1 VNRGDAVAAPGE
13 QGRRRRPPRLTPV
26 LRDTTTLAGS
36 RLAVAALGWAGTLIL
51 IRVLSR
57 TGFGQ
62 YSLVFGVLGM
72 LEIVTQSLA
81 PRVALR
87 GLTDSADPEVF
98 FGGYVMLR
106 SALGVLAYGVAMGFV
121 VVAGYPPVVVRTTA
135 VAGLVLVNVI
145 SDSYWLVLTIRQE
158 LYRLAIAQLLG
169 QLVQLALTVGLALL
183 GASVTVFTL
192 PVVAGEVV
200 VLAYILRCGRAMIRP
215 RYRLQLRSWK
225 PLLWASVPVAVGEG
239 LVILYQNVDSILLSK
254 LQGFQA
260 VAIYNVGSKFTILAD
275 VFPMAV
281 SFATAGVLAKAWP
294 ELAETFYATVR
305 NMFLALT
312 MAAGLVIVE
321 FSVFAP
327 QAIALLYGNRYAVA
341 ATAARLV
348 VAGACVAFLSIVATA
363 ALAAQG
369 RNSSYVIAGAA
380 GLVLNVGLN
389 LVLIPWLS
397 YTGAG
402 IVTLVSE
409 AAVTACQAGVLLA
422 QAHRRVMPWR
432 PLGGCV
438 VGAGVAAAVAVGTA
452 RLLPWP
458 AAAALAGVAYLGALH
473 LLRVNGPQGLRS
485 FGLDVAG

>member
-1 VNRGDAVAAPGE
+1 VAATSE
-13 QGRRRRPPRLTPV
+13 QGRAGKPARLTPV
-26 LRDTTTLAGS
+26 LRDTTSLAAS

-51 IRVLSR
+51 IRVLTR

-87 GLTDSADPEVF
+87 GLTDSDDPEVF
-98 FGGYVMLR
+98 FGGYVLLR
-106 SALGVLAYGVAMGFV
+106 SALGVLAYGVAVGFV

-145 SDSYWLVLTIRQE
+145 SDSYWLVLTVRQE

-169 QLVQLALTVGLALL
+169 QLVQLALTVGLALA

-192 PVVAGEVV
+192 PVVAGQVV
-200 VLAYILRCGRAMIRP
+200 VLAYVLRCGRAMIRP
-215 RYRLQLRSWK
+215 RYRFQPRSWK
-225 PLLWASVPVAVGEG
+225 PLLLASVPVAVGEG
-239 LVILYQNVDSILLSK
+239 LVILYQNVDSVLLSK

-260 VAIYNVGSKFTILAD
+260 VAIYNVGSKFSILAE
-275 VFPMAV
+275 VFPMAI

-294 ELAETFYATVR
+294 ERPDAFYGTVK

-312 MAAGLVIVE
+312 MAAGLVLVE

-327 QAIALLYGNRYAVA
+327 QAIALLYGHRYAMA
-341 ATAARLV
+341 ADAARLV

-369 RNSSYVIAGAA
+369 RNSSYVIAGGA
-380 GLVLNVGLN
+380 GLLLNVGLN
-389 LVLIPWLS
+389 LVLIPALS

-409 AAVTACQAGVLLA
+409 AAVAACQAGVLLA
-422 QAHRRVMPWR
+422 RAHHPVMPWR
-432 PLGGCV
+432 PLGRCV
-438 VGAGVAAAVAVGTA
+438 AAGGVAAAVAVGTA

-458 AAAALAGVAYLGALH
+458 AAAALAGAVYLGGLH
-473 LLRVNGPQGLRS
+473 ALRVNGRRGLRS
-485 FGLDVAG
+485 FALDVTA